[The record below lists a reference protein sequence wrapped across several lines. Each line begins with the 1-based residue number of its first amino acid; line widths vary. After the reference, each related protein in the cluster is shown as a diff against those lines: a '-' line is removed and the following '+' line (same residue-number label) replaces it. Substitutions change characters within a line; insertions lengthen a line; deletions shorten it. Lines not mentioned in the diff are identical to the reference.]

1 MFDHETCSHP
11 IRWYSEDVLYFVQIL
26 RKSSFQETLFNH
38 FLRHAFATR
47 LISVLSTC
55 NSGMSSICCTN
66 CSLTVLL
73 GFLFIVIT
81 SFCGRQVNLRISI
94 FSWVLHLSRR
104 IFTFLRALYA
114 STLPPIGESNQINL
128 ILGFF
133 ETRFSG
139 GKSHLFCTFLIVS
152 SGIVKGIGSSGI

>member
-38 FLRHAFATR
+38 FLRHAFAAR
-47 LISVLSTC
+47 LISVLSSC

-66 CSLTVLL
+66 CSVTVLL
-73 GFLFIVIT
+73 GFLFIAIT
-81 SFCGRQVNLRISI
+81 SFCARQVNLRISL

-104 IFTFLRALYA
+104 IFTWFSSSLIHVDLATHLRKQ
-114 STLPPIGESNQINL
+114 SNQPYIRVFRDQVL
-128 ILGFF
+128 RRKGTPLL
-133 ETRFSG
+133 
-139 GKSHLFCTFLIVS
+139 HLSYSKFRYRQ
-152 SGIVKGIGSSGI
+152 GNRQ